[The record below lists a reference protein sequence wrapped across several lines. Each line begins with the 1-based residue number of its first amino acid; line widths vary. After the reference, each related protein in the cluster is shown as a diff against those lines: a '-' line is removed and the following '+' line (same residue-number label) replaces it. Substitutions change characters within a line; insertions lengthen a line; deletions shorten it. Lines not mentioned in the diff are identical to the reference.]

1 MLKDRQ
7 NHRLCRPSIHLFT
20 NTQHMTMTHA
30 RTNTQPLS
38 QTGSSKY
45 TLQMHKKINY
55 AHNQVR
61 KSRKNIPLNHD
72 VVAALC
78 FCSVVLSMGLGQ
90 LADCLALSLSLSIC
104 LSTLLSVS
112 NNHSMLRIGQS
123 YLFFIP
129 AVM

>member
-7 NHRLCRPSIHLFT
+7 NHRLCRPPIHLFT

-45 TLQMHKKINY
+45 TLQMHKKIKY

-61 KSRKNIPLNHD
+61 KSRKNIPLNHN

-90 LADCLALSLSLSIC
+90 LADCLALSLAVH
-104 LSTLLSVS
+104 LSV
-112 NNHSMLRIGQS
+112 HTTLG
-123 YLFFIP
+123 LK
-129 AVM
+129 